1 MNDPAR
7 TTRSSDIAAM
17 AMATDAN
24 GHVDLTALEAHRL
37 ILNHQTIQ
45 GLDAPGLINDI
56 VRSPAYANP
65 QGREQVGTLIQAI
78 SSRLPPADAMRLE
91 AARDSANVNE
101 SMLERISERFIEEP
115 AAAAW
120 KQVETSGGAALRWT
134 DTEISDS
141 LAASRNWSQEVRNN
155 PQNSYLERAAGTLSA
170 NLAES
175 GQDSY
180 GAMKGATSHGLNML
194 GDTVDLAKFAHQ
206 FSTDENFRNLVIG
219 SAVVYGSQVV
229 EDPGE
234 GATRYPQ
241 RSSERLERMGEG
253 I

>member
-141 LAASRNWSQEVRNN
+141 PGRIAELVPRSSQQ
-155 PQNSYLERAAGTLSA
+155 PTKQLPGTCRRHPLSQ
-170 NLAES
+170 S
-175 GQDSY
+175 CRGGQDSY

-229 EDPGE
+229 EDPGRCHAIS
-234 GATRYPQ
+234 ATQ
-241 RSSERLERMGEG
+241 R
-253 I
+253 